1 MNIYHVVDVFGH
13 NEKSSRKHILAICN
27 LRYWWRSFSN
37 NMQNADLYRKP
48 PIQVFPV
55 TPVILVVSLFYSHI
69 TCVWV
74 CLRACVFLMD
84 RTRVLSLI
92 KYCATKSVKEKI
104 VSGTE
109 SVDMSGTF
117 EFSPK
122 RIQFI
127 DYIYK
132 IIQIKMI
139 TEKED
144 NSPLVW
150 Q

>member
-1 MNIYHVVDVFGH
+1 
-13 NEKSSRKHILAICN
+13 
-27 LRYWWRSFSN
+27 
-37 NMQNADLYRKP
+37 MQNADLYRKP

-144 NSPLVW
+144 NSPLV
-150 Q
+150 